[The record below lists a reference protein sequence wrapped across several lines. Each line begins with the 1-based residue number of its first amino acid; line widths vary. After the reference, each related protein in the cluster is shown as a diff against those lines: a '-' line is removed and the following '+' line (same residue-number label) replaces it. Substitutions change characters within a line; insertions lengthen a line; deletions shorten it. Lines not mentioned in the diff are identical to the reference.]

1 MRPFVGECMAD
12 DAKKDAAPAE
22 ASGGGLGK
30 FLLPV
35 GLVLVA
41 AIGGLATY
49 LFVLAPML
57 AQDESSVEAK
67 ATTDELMPSAPAMI
81 TLPDGFVNVMRDGE
95 MPASILVYG
104 VSLECNNQATADIV
118 NAHLARFID
127 IINKLHDSRT
137 RSELDD
143 TLLMKESI
151 QRQATQKANDLLR
164 RLQQEPDDTIRITAV
179 LHHKF
184 AVQDPA

>member
-1 MRPFVGECMAD
+1 MAE
-12 DAKKDAAPAE
+12 KSEKPSEKAP
-22 ASGGGLGK
+22 SGGFGR

-41 AIGGLATY
+41 AIAGLATY
-49 LFVLAPML
+49 LFVLSPML
-57 AQDESSVEAK
+57 DEE
-67 ATTDELMPSAPAMI
+67 ESASEHHAENEEVFPHEPEVI

-104 VSLECNNQATADIV
+104 VSLECNNHETKLLV
-118 NAHLARFID
+118 ETHLARFID
-127 IINKLHDSRT
+127 IIVKLHDSRT
-137 RSELDD
+137 RAELDD
-143 TLLMKESI
+143 TLLIKESI

-164 RLQQEPDDTIRITAV
+164 RLQEKPRDEIKITAV

-184 AVQDPA
+184 AVQDQV

>member
-1 MRPFVGECMAD
+1 MAEE
-12 DAKKDAAPAE
+12 AKKTEEPAE
-22 ASGGGLGK
+22 ASGGISKL
-30 FLLPV
+30 LLPV

-49 LFVLAPML
+49 LFVLSPML
-57 AQDESSVEAK
+57 AVDPNEEQARAAEDA
-67 ATTDELMPSAPAMI
+67 LPAQPVFVS
-81 TLPDGFVNVMRDGE
+81 LPDGFVNVIRDGE

-104 VSLECNNQATADIV
+104 VSLECNNDATALLV
-118 NAHLARFID
+118 QTHLARFVD
-127 IINKLHDSRT
+127 IISKLHDSRT

-151 QRQATQKANDLLR
+151 QRQAVQKSNDLLR
-164 RLQQEPDDTIRITAV
+164 RLQEKPRDDIKITAV
-179 LHHKF
+179 LHQKF

>member
-1 MRPFVGECMAD
+1 MAD
-12 DAKKDAAPAE
+12 EAKKKDAEPAS
-22 ASGGGLGK
+22 ASGGLGNL
-30 FLLPV
+30 LLPV

-41 AIGGLATY
+41 AIGGLAAY
-49 LFVLAPML
+49 LFVLSPML
-57 AQDESSVEAK
+57 SKEIGTAEAK
-67 ATTDELMPSAPAMI
+67 ASSDDLLPLNPQVI
-81 TLPDGFVNVMRDGE
+81 NLPDGFVNVIRDGE
-95 MPASILVYG
+95 MPAAMLVYG
-104 VSLECNNQATADIV
+104 VAIECNNAETAAIV
-118 NAHLARFID
+118 QAHLARFID

-164 RLQQEPDDTIRITAV
+164 RLQKSPRDDIKITAV